1 MLRVAL
7 VVAVVLLPGYAIT
20 EGQSAPARP
29 QLRVVATKPLA
40 IVGIGF
46 RPEESVRVSAHTDEG
61 DGSRL
66 GTAGRA
72 GRLGMRFP
80 SLYLD
85 RCATYL
91 IAARGSKGSRATL
104 RSVPPPCGIDQ

>member
-1 MLRVAL
+1 MVRVAL
-7 VVAVVLLPGYAIT
+7 AVAAVLAPGYAIA
-20 EGQSAPARP
+20 EGQSAATKP
-29 QLRVVATKPLA
+29 QLRVVATQPLA
-40 IVGIGF
+40 VMGTGF
-46 RPEESVRVSAHTDEG
+46 RPGEKVRVSAHTDDG

-80 SLYLD
+80 SLSLD

-91 IAARGSKGSRATL
+91 ITARGSKGSRATV
-104 RSVPPPCGIDQ
+104 RSVPPPCGSDQ

>member
-7 VVAVVLLPGYAIT
+7 VVAAVLLPGYAIA
-20 EGQSAPARP
+20 EGQSAAAKP

-40 IVGIGF
+40 VVGTGF
-46 RPEESVRVSAHTDEG
+46 RPGETVRVSAHTDDG

-80 SLYLD
+80 SLNLG

-91 IAARGSKGSRATL
+91 IVARGNKGSRATL
-104 RSVPPPCGIDQ
+104 RSVPPPCGMDK